1 MIILRTIDEVSR
13 YVAEQRQRGAS
24 IGLVPTMGALHA
36 GHISL
41 VEKCVSENDVT
52 IVSVFVNPTQFNN
65 PADLASYPRK
75 EDDDFRLLS
84 AAGEISSRS
93 FSGSGSDCE
102 QIIPYGHS

>member
-65 PADLASYPRK
+65 PADLASYPGRRMMISV
-75 EDDDFRLLS
+75 FFPQRGLL
-84 AAGEISSRS
+84 
-93 FSGSGSDCE
+93 
-102 QIIPYGHS
+102 PYLLPEWKRFTRGA